1 MSMNISRRSFMKGAA
16 AASLAVAASTM
27 LTGCDMPDLG
37 GIFGG
42 TRTKT
47 IKLKNGK
54 TVNIALTGY
63 SYDGWFYQART
74 EFKVVNNLDGEL
86 KVTDDE
92 PTGIMSGYSLYVK
105 YDSYGDNNVVTGFD
119 KNADKSGLI
128 GQTIAADGDVTD
140 KLTLNLKSKGEWS
153 KVKLIFT
160 VYNGTDKV
168 SDPVEFSFE
177 N

>member
-1 MSMNISRRSFMKGAA
+1 MKGAA

-63 SYDGWFYQART
+63 SYDSWFYQART
-74 EFKVVNNLDGEL
+74 EFKIVNNLSDDL
-86 KVTDDE
+86 KISDSTLGI
-92 PTGIMSGYSLYVK
+92 TGYTLVVGYDY
-105 YDSYGDNNVVTGFD
+105 YGDNGVVTGFD
-119 KNADKSGLI
+119 KDNSALI
-128 GQTIAADGDVTD
+128 GQNIEATKDVTD
-140 KLTLNLKSKGEWS
+140 KLTLNLKAKGEWS

-160 VYNGTDKV
+160 VYDATGAV

>member
-63 SYDGWFYQART
+63 SYDSWFYQART
-74 EFKVVNNLDGEL
+74 EFKVVNNLDNEL
-86 KVTDDE
+86 TVTDTK
-92 PTGIMSGYSLYVK
+92 PSGSGYSLYVK
-105 YDSYGDNNVVTGFD
+105 YDAFGNQNVVTS
-119 KNADKSGLI
+119 ALI
-128 GQTIAADGDVTD
+128 GQEIEATEDVTD
-140 KLTLNLKSKGEWS
+140 KLTLDLNPKGKWS
-153 KVKLIFT
+153 EVKLIFT
-160 VYNGTDKV
+160 VYEGNAAA

>member
-63 SYDGWFYQART
+63 SYDSWFYQART
-74 EFKVVNNLDGEL
+74 EFKVVNNLDNEL
-86 KVTDDE
+86 TVTDTK
-92 PTGIMSGYSLYVK
+92 PSGSGYSLYVK
-105 YDSYGDNNVVTGFD
+105 YDAFGNQNVVTGFD
-119 KNADKSGLI
+119 KENSALI
-128 GQTIAADGDVTD
+128 GQEIEATEDVTD
-140 KLTLNLKSKGEWS
+140 KLTLDLNPKGKWS
-153 KVKLIFT
+153 EVKLIFT
-160 VYNGTDKV
+160 VYEGNAAA

>member
-27 LTGCDMPDLG
+27 LAGCDMPDLG

-47 IKLKNGK
+47 IKLKDGQ

-63 SYDGWFYQART
+63 SYDSWFYQART
-74 EFKVVNNLDGEL
+74 EFKIVNNLSGDL
-86 KVTDDE
+86 KISDSTSGI
-92 PTGIMSGYSLYVK
+92 TGYTLVVG
-105 YDSYGDNNVVTGFD
+105 YDSYGDNGVVTGFD

-128 GQTIAADGDVTD
+128 GKTIAADGDVTD

-160 VYNGTDKV
+160 VYDGTTAV

>member
-63 SYDGWFYQART
+63 SYDSWFYQART
-74 EFKVVNNLDGEL
+74 EFKIVNNLSDDL
-86 KVTDDE
+86 KISDSTLGI
-92 PTGIMSGYSLYVK
+92 TGYTLVVGYDY
-105 YDSYGDNNVVTGFD
+105 YGDNGVVTGFD
-119 KNADKSGLI
+119 KDNSALI
-128 GQTIAADGDVTD
+128 GQNIEATKDVTD
-140 KLTLNLKSKGEWS
+140 KLTLNLKAKGEWS

-160 VYNGTDKV
+160 VYKGNTAA

>member
-63 SYDGWFYQART
+63 SYDSWFYQART
-74 EFKVVNNLDGEL
+74 EFKVVNNLDNEL
-86 KVTDDE
+86 TVTDTK
-92 PTGIMSGYSLYVK
+92 PSGSGYSLYVK
-105 YDSYGDNNVVTGFD
+105 
-119 KNADKSGLI
+119 
-128 GQTIAADGDVTD
+128 
-140 KLTLNLKSKGEWS
+140 
-153 KVKLIFT
+153 
-160 VYNGTDKV
+160 
-168 SDPVEFSFE
+168 
-177 N
+177 

>member
-1 MSMNISRRSFMKGAA
+1 MSMNFSRRSFMKGAA

-27 LTGCDMPDLG
+27 LTGCDMPNFSGL
-37 GIFGG
+37 FGS
-42 TRTKT
+42 RSKT
-47 IKLKNGK
+47 IKLKDGS

-63 SYDGWFYQART
+63 SYDSWFYQART
-74 EFKVVNNLDGEL
+74 EFKIVNNL
-86 KVTDDE
+86 KTDLTVIDDAKSN
-92 PTGIMSGYSLYVK
+92 SGYALLVG
-105 YDSYGDNNVVTGFD
+105 YDSYGDNGVVTGFD

>member
-47 IKLKNGK
+47 IKLKGGQ

-74 EFKVVNNLDGEL
+74 EFKVVNNLGSDL
-86 KVTDDE
+86 KVIDT
-92 PTGIMSGYSLYVK
+92 TVGNIGYGLLVE
-105 YDSYGDNNVVTGFD
+105 YDFYGDNNVVTGFD
-119 KNADKSGLI
+119 NENSGLI
-128 GQTIAADGDVTD
+128 DKTIAGGEDLTE

-153 KVKLIFT
+153 KIKLIFT
-160 VYNGTDKV
+160 LYNGTDKV
-168 SDPVEFSFE
+168 SDPVEFSFD

>member
-47 IKLKNGK
+47 IKLEDGQ

-74 EFKVVNNLDGEL
+74 EFKVVNNLDSQL
-86 KVTDDE
+86 TVTDKT
-92 PTGIMSGYSLYVK
+92 PSGSGYSLYVK
-105 YDSYGDNNVVTGFD
+105 YDAFGNQNVVTGFD
-119 KNADKSGLI
+119 EDNSALI
-128 GQTIAADGDVTD
+128 GQTIAADGDLTD
-140 KLTLNLKSKGEWS
+140 KLTLNLNSKGKWS
-153 KVKLIFT
+153 EVKLIFT
-160 VYNGTDKV
+160 VYKDSTAV

>member
-47 IKLKNGK
+47 IKLKDGQ

-63 SYDGWFYQART
+63 SYDSWFYQART
-74 EFKVVNNLDGEL
+74 EFKIVNNLSGDL
-86 KVTDDE
+86 KISDSTSGI
-92 PTGIMSGYSLYVK
+92 TGYTLVVG
-105 YDSYGDNNVVTGFD
+105 YDSYGDNGVVTGFD

-128 GQTIAADGDVTD
+128 GKTINADGDVTD

-160 VYNGTDKV
+160 VYDATGAV

>member
-47 IKLKNGK
+47 IKLKDGK

-63 SYDGWFYQART
+63 SYDSWFYQART
-74 EFKVVNNLDGEL
+74 EFKIVNNLSGDL
-86 KVTDDE
+86 KISDSTSGI
-92 PTGIMSGYSLYVK
+92 TGYTLVVG

-119 KNADKSGLI
+119 NENSGLI
-128 GQTIAADGDVTD
+128 DKTIVDGEDLTE

-153 KVKLIFT
+153 KIKLIFT
-160 VYNGTDKV
+160 LYNGTDKV
-168 SDPVEFSFE
+168 SDPVEFSFD

>member
-47 IKLKNGK
+47 IKLKDGK

-63 SYDGWFYQART
+63 SYDSWFYQART
-74 EFKVVNNLDGEL
+74 EFKIVNNLSGDL
-86 KVTDDE
+86 KISDSTSGI
-92 PTGIMSGYSLYVK
+92 TGYTLVVG

-119 KNADKSGLI
+119 NENSGLI
-128 GQTIAADGDVTD
+128 DKTIAGGEDLTE

-153 KVKLIFT
+153 KIKLIFT
-160 VYNGTDKV
+160 LYNGTDKV
-168 SDPVEFSFE
+168 SDPVEFSFD

>member
-1 MSMNISRRSFMKGAA
+1 MSMNFSRRSFMKGAA

-63 SYDGWFYQART
+63 SYDSWFYQART
-74 EFKVVNNLDGEL
+74 EFKVVNNLDSEL
-86 KVTDDE
+86 TVTDTT
-92 PTGIMSGYSLYVK
+92 PSGGGYSLYVK
-105 YDSYGDNNVVTGFD
+105 YDAFGNQNVVTGFD
-119 KNADKSGLI
+119 EKNSALI
-128 GQTIAADGDVTD
+128 GQEIEATEDVTE
-140 KLTLNLKSKGEWS
+140 KLTLNLNPKGKWS
-153 KVKLIFT
+153 EVKLIFT
-160 VYNGTDKV
+160 VYEGNAV
-168 SDPVEFSFE
+168 ASDPVEFSFE

>member
-47 IKLKNGK
+47 IKLKDGS

-63 SYDGWFYQART
+63 SYDSWFYQART
-74 EFKVVNNLDGEL
+74 EFKVVNNLSGDL
-86 KVTDDE
+86 TITDTK
-92 PTGIMSGYSLYVK
+92 PSASGYSLYVE
-105 YDSYGDNNVVTGFD
+105 YGSYGEDGVVTGFD
-119 KNADKSGLI
+119 KDNSALI
-128 GQTIAADGDVTD
+128 GQNIEAAKDVTD
-140 KLTLNLKSKGEWS
+140 KLTLNLKAKGEWS

-160 VYNGTDKV
+160 VYKGNTAA

>member
-47 IKLKNGK
+47 IKLKDGQ

-63 SYDGWFYQART
+63 SYDSWFYQART
-74 EFKVVNNLDGEL
+74 EFKIVNNLSGDL
-86 KVTDDE
+86 KISDSTSGI
-92 PTGIMSGYSLYVK
+92 TGYTLVVG
-105 YDSYGDNNVVTGFD
+105 YDSYGDNGVVTGFD

-128 GQTIAADGDVTD
+128 GKTIAADGDVTD

-160 VYNGTDKV
+160 VYDGTTAV
-168 SDPVEFSFE
+168 SDPVEFSFV
-177 N
+177 

>member
-47 IKLKNGK
+47 IKLKDGQ

-63 SYDGWFYQART
+63 SYDSWFYQART
-74 EFKVVNNLDGEL
+74 EFKIVNNLSGDL
-86 KVTDDE
+86 KISDSTSGI
-92 PTGIMSGYSLYVK
+92 TGYTLVVG
-105 YDSYGDNNVVTGFD
+105 YDSYGDNGVVTGFD

-128 GQTIAADGDVTD
+128 GKTIAADGDLTD
-140 KLTLNLKSKGEWS
+140 KLTLNLNPKGKWS
-153 KVKLIFT
+153 EVKLIFT
-160 VYNGTDKV
+160 VYEGNTAA

>member
-47 IKLKNGK
+47 IKLKDGK

-119 KNADKSGLI
+119 NENSGLI
-128 GQTIAADGDVTD
+128 DKTIAGGEDLTE

-153 KVKLIFT
+153 KIKLIFT
-160 VYNGTDKV
+160 LYNGTDKV

>member
-47 IKLKNGK
+47 IKLKDGK

-74 EFKVVNNLDGEL
+74 EFKVVNNLGNNL
-86 KVTDDE
+86 KVIDT
-92 PTGIMSGYSLYVK
+92 TAGNSGYGLLVE

-119 KNADKSGLI
+119 NENSGLI
-128 GQTIAADGDVTD
+128 GETIADGKDLTE

-153 KVKLIFT
+153 KIKLIFT
-160 VYNGTDKV
+160 VYNGADKV
-168 SDPVEFSFE
+168 SDPVEFSFD

>member
-47 IKLKNGK
+47 IKLKDGQ

-63 SYDGWFYQART
+63 SYDSWFYQART
-74 EFKVVNNLDGEL
+74 EFKIVNNLSGDL
-86 KVTDDE
+86 KISDSTSGI
-92 PTGIMSGYSLYVK
+92 TGYTLVVG
-105 YDSYGDNNVVTGFD
+105 YDSYGDNGVVTGFD

-128 GQTIAADGDVTD
+128 GKTIAADGDVTD

-160 VYNGTDKV
+160 VYDGTTAV

>member
-1 MSMNISRRSFMKGAA
+1 MKGAA

-47 IKLKNGK
+47 IKLKDGK

-63 SYDGWFYQART
+63 SYDSWFYQART
-74 EFKVVNNLDGEL
+74 EFKIVNNLSGDL
-86 KVTDDE
+86 KISDSTSGI
-92 PTGIMSGYSLYVK
+92 TGYTLVVG

-119 KNADKSGLI
+119 NENSGLI
-128 GQTIAADGDVTD
+128 DKTIAGGEDLTE

-153 KVKLIFT
+153 KIKLIFT
-160 VYNGTDKV
+160 LYNGTDKV
-168 SDPVEFSFE
+168 SDPVEFSFD

>member
-47 IKLKNGK
+47 IKLENGK

-63 SYDGWFYQART
+63 SYDSWFYQART

-92 PTGIMSGYSLYVK
+92 PPGIMSGYFLYVK
-105 YDSYGDNNVVTGFD
+105 YDSYADNNVVTGFD
-119 KNADKSGLI
+119 NENSGLI
-128 GQTIAADGDVTD
+128 DKTIAGGEDLTE

-153 KVKLIFT
+153 KIKLIFT
-160 VYNGTDKV
+160 LYNGTDKV
-168 SDPVEFSFE
+168 SDPVEFSFD

>member
-47 IKLKNGK
+47 IKLKDGQ

-74 EFKVVNNLDGEL
+74 EFKVVNNLDSQL
-86 KVTDDE
+86 AVTDE
-92 PTGIMSGYSLYVK
+92 TPSGSGYSLYVK
-105 YDSYGDNNVVTGFD
+105 YDAFGNQNVVTGFD
-119 KNADKSGLI
+119 EDNSALI
-128 GQTIAADGDVTD
+128 GKTIAADGDLTD
-140 KLTLNLKSKGEWS
+140 KLTLNLNPKGKWS
-153 KVKLIFT
+153 EVKLIFT
-160 VYNGTDKV
+160 VYEGNTAA

>member
-1 MSMNISRRSFMKGAA
+1 MSMNLSRRSFMKGAA

-47 IKLKNGK
+47 IKLKDGQ

-74 EFKVVNNLDGEL
+74 EFKVVNNLDSQL
-86 KVTDDE
+86 TVTDKT
-92 PTGIMSGYSLYVK
+92 PSGSGYALLVG
-105 YDSYGDNNVVTGFD
+105 YDSYGDNGVVTGFD
-119 KNADKSGLI
+119 KDNSALI
-128 GQTIAADGDVTD
+128 GQNIEAAKDVTD
-140 KLTLNLKSKGEWS
+140 KLTLNLKAKGEWS

-160 VYNGTDKV
+160 VYDGTTAV

>member
-47 IKLKNGK
+47 IKLKDGT

-63 SYDGWFYQART
+63 SYDSWFYQART

-92 PTGIMSGYSLYVK
+92 PTGSMSGYSLYVK
-105 YDSYGDNNVVTGFD
+105 YDSYGENNVVTGFD
-119 KNADKSGLI
+119 NENSGLI
-128 GQTIAADGDVTD
+128 DETIAADGDVTE

-153 KVKLIFT
+153 KIKLIFT
-160 VYNGTDKV
+160 LYNGTDKV
-168 SDPVEFSFE
+168 SDPVEFSFD

>member
-47 IKLKNGK
+47 IKLKDGK

-63 SYDGWFYQART
+63 SYDSWFYQART
-74 EFKVVNNLDGEL
+74 EFKIVNNLSGDL
-86 KVTDDE
+86 KISDSTSGI
-92 PTGIMSGYSLYVK
+92 TGYTLVVG
-105 YDSYGDNNVVTGFD
+105 YDSYGDNGVVTGFETS
-119 KNADKSGLI
+119 KSGLI
-128 GQTIAADGDVTD
+128 GKTIAADGDLTD
-140 KLTLNLKSKGEWS
+140 KLTLNLKAKGEWS

-160 VYNGTDKV
+160 VYDATGAV

>member
-47 IKLKNGK
+47 IKLKDGQ

-74 EFKVVNNLDGEL
+74 EFKVVNNLDSQL
-86 KVTDDE
+86 TVTDE
-92 PTGIMSGYSLYVK
+92 TPSGSGYSLYVK
-105 YDSYGDNNVVTGFD
+105 YDAFGNQNVVTDFD
-119 KNADKSGLI
+119 EDNSALI
-128 GQTIAADGDVTD
+128 GQTIAADGDLTD
-140 KLTLNLKSKGEWS
+140 KLTLNLNPKGKWS
-153 KVKLIFT
+153 EVKLIFT
-160 VYNGTDKV
+160 VYKDSTAV

>member
-47 IKLKNGK
+47 IKLKDGQ

-74 EFKVVNNLDGEL
+74 EFKVVNNLDSQL
-86 KVTDDE
+86 TVTDKT
-92 PTGIMSGYSLYVK
+92 PSGSGYSLYVK
-105 YDSYGDNNVVTGFD
+105 YDAFGNQNVVTGFD
-119 KNADKSGLI
+119 EDNSALI
-128 GQTIAADGDVTD
+128 GQTIAADGDLTD
-140 KLTLNLKSKGEWS
+140 KLTLNLNSKGKWS
-153 KVKLIFT
+153 EVKLIFT
-160 VYNGTDKV
+160 VYKDSTAV